1 MSEWK
6 TFKEDYAEVFPVD
19 STEVQESNLGISET
33 VNGTEIVEST
43 EVISGSAIATD
54 IHSMTN
60 DVHIIMVFVIVTFVM
75 GCMRAWRNNATKGV

>member
-6 TFKEDYAEVFPVD
+6 TYAENYTETFPVD
-19 STEVQESNLGISET
+19 STEVPESSSGVSET

-43 EVISGSAIATD
+43 EVISGSAISSD
-54 IHSMTN
+54 IHAISN
-60 DVHIIMVFVIVTFVM
+60 DVHIIMVFVIVAFVM

>member
-33 VNGTEIVEST
+33 VNGTETMEST

>member
-1 MSEWK
+1 MSDYK
-6 TFKEDYAEVFPVD
+6 IFKED
-19 STEVQESNLGISET
+19 STEVSPADSTEVHESSPDVSET
-33 VNGTEIVEST
+33 INGTETMEST

>member
-19 STEVQESNLGISET
+19 STEVQESNLGLSET

-60 DVHIIMVFVIVTFVM
+60 DVHIIMVFVIVAFVM